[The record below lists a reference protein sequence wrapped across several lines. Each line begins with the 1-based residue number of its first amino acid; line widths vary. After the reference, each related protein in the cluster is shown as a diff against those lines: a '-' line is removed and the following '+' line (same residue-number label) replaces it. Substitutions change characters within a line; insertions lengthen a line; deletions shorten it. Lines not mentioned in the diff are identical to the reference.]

1 LKNNRSS
8 IGVFDSGIGGLTVLR
23 EITRLL
29 PGENTIYLG
38 DTARVP
44 YGSKSKETI
53 ERYSFEIA
61 AFLLKH
67 DIKMLVAACN
77 TASAYAVPALAKEL
91 DIPVLGVIEPGA
103 RAAVSATRTKR
114 IGVIGTEGTIKS
126 NSYVNAIRRLCAGVS
141 FDIVEHGR
149 KSFDRYFEVKP
160 GSGFVIFTKA
170 CPLFVPL
177 VEEGWTD
184 DAVTRLVAERYLA
197 GLKDEEIDTLV
208 LGCTHYPLL
217 KEPIA
222 SVMGPGV
229 NLIDS
234 AASTALEVKTILEEK
249 GLLNGSDKAATHR
262 FYVTDSPERFMA
274 VGRRFFGER
283 LTDAGLALLTEN

>member
-1 LKNNRSS
+1 MTTSRERLHLLNNKSS

-77 TASAYAVPALAKEL
+77 TASAFAVAKL
-91 DIPVLGVIEPGA
+91 KDGLSIPVTGVIEPGA
-103 RAAVSATRTKR
+103 RAAIAATKANR
-114 IGVIGTEGTIKS
+114 IGVIGTEGTIRSSAYSSAIK
-126 NSYVNAIRRLCAGVS
+126 AIRPEA
-141 FDIVEHGR
+141 ET
-149 KSFDRYFEVKP
+149 
-160 GSGFVIFTKA
+160 FVKA

-177 VEEGWTD
+177 VEEGWAED
-184 DAVTRLVAERYLA
+184 EVTALVAARYLSE
-197 GLKDEEIDTLV
+197 LKDAGIDTLV

-217 KEPIA
+217 KETIA
-222 SVMGPGV
+222 SVMGGGV
-229 NLIDS
+229 TLIDS
-234 AASTALEVKTILEEK
+234 AASTAMEVRKILEEK
-249 GLLNGSDKAATHR
+249 GLLNGSGETASHR
-262 FYVTDSPERFMA
+262 FFVTDSPERFMA

-283 LTDAGLALLTEN
+283 LADAELALIEN